1 MWIEI
6 DHWTVTVVDKRANS
20 YYPSPDEGLVI
31 EPPARHWYQGLQ
43 LRGGGEEKSLS
54 LTRRQQGHEGMLCN
68 TLCHLCCLW
77 TGMRAAAGRKERTER
92 GRRDRQ
98 RAGRTDTKRAALVS
112 SAQRLNPP
120 PPPPLEPRT
129 GSAPFTHRTE
139 VSPTSPRCSFS
150 TPVGR
155 TVFFFFFFSLISAS
169 YCKPWR
175 PESRGEKGG
184 TLLHA
189 FRQPS

>member
-1 MWIEI
+1 MKDSLLNLQRGIGIKDYSSEAEEKRSRY
-6 DHWTVTVVDKRANS
+6 HWHAANKAMRACCAIHCVTCVVCEPVWGQQQDGKRGRS
-20 YYPSPDEGLVI
+20 
-31 EPPARHWYQGLQ
+31 
-43 LRGGGEEKSLS
+43 GGGGTDSELVEPTPREQRSS
-54 LTRRQQGHEGMLCN
+54 PAHRG
-68 TLCHLCCLW
+68 W
-77 TGMRAAAGRKERTER
+77 T
-92 GRRDRQ
+92 
-98 RAGRTDTKRAALVS
+98 
-112 SAQRLNPP
+112 